1 MFQTMSYPNNPNN
14 KGTNMEIEEP
24 QQEENKKY
32 KSIIELQK
40 EINAY
45 KNKER
50 LYKMQLIEKQQKINE
65 LKELKSY
72 YENIRN
78 SHKQTPPDK
87 FRKDHIFDPKT
98 KKLIYVLKKIIED
111 KNSILVSLE
120 EELYSSSKQALQFL
134 SNQLNNLQKENADIY
149 RYIQGN
155 NFESFKKDNNNEKS
169 QINALL
175 IKIIECQENINDLIK
190 NLFDINDTSSAM
202 KRNFEEKSDKEYINI

>member
-1 MFQTMSYPNNPNN
+1 MFQTVSYPSNSNN
-14 KGTNMEIEEP
+14 KGTNMEVEEP
-24 QQEENKKY
+24 QQEEPKKY

-40 EINAY
+40 EINSY

-175 IKIIECQENINDLIK
+175 IKIIECQENINDIIK
-190 NLFDINDTSSAM
+190 NLYEINDTSSTM
-202 KRNFEEKSDKEYINI
+202 KRTVEEKSDK

>member
-1 MFQTMSYPNNPNN
+1 
-14 KGTNMEIEEP
+14 MEIEEP

-175 IKIIECQENINDLIK
+175 IKIIECQENINDIIK
-190 NLFDINDTSSAM
+190 NLYEINDTSSTM
-202 KRNFEEKSDKEYINI
+202 KRTVEEKSDK